1 MVMITLPQPAH
12 GYLILDDQ
20 GRPLGRV
27 DRPREPDLLRSDT
40 VLLQRSMPKLEP
52 RLIS

>member
-1 MVMITLPQPAH
+1 MISLPQPTL

-27 DRPREPDLLRSDT
+27 ERPREPDLGPGT
-40 VLLQRSMPKLEP
+40 VLLQRTLPKLEK
-52 RLIS
+52 SA